1 MKTDQYSKS
10 KIMKIIGII
19 GIISAIITALVSAFS
34 GYLFVKLF
42 RFISTAQKALPRID
56 KAAQL
61 YIQNNTKTKPDN
73 KA

>member
-10 KIMKIIGII
+10 KIMKVVGII
-19 GIISAIITALVSAFS
+19 GIVSTIITALVSAFS

-42 RFISTAQKALPRID
+42 RYISTAQKALPKIE

-61 YIQNNTKTKPDN
+61 YIQNNTKAKSE
-73 KA
+73 